1 MIQSTWNRYL
11 LCKVK
16 CFDVNTIQT
25 RKDFI
30 CFSIFTIL
38 ISRLFIYE
46 LYQIIQK
53 FKLKKIKT
61 GCTFLANYRQKN
73 ADVIIGHASRIICS
87 SVLFCRPHIQIR
99 IWKAYFYSGML
110 RLEICAEHTSRHCWG
125 LTNLTFGSIE
135 KALKMDTKFLSY
147 GNLSNNERCD
157 CTTHIHVITFN
168 TRIALFG
175 NAFWVHFVTPTS

>member
-1 MIQSTWNRYL
+1 MLIQFKQGRILFASSFNYDIYYSYFMPFYICIVSNHPKIWAE
-11 LCKVK
+11 KK
-16 CFDVNTIQT
+16 SKQDVSFWPTID
-25 RKDFI
+25 R
-30 CFSIFTIL
+30 
-38 ISRLFIYE
+38 
-46 LYQIIQK
+46 
-53 FKLKKIKT
+53 
-61 GCTFLANYRQKN
+61 KN

-147 GNLSNNERCD
+147 WNLSNNERCD

>member
-1 MIQSTWNRYL
+1 MLHRSCKTVFRYL
-11 LCKVK
+11 LFLLVDFSYMNCIKSFK
-16 CFDVNTIQT
+16 NLSWKKSKQDVRFWPTID
-25 RKDFI
+25 R
-30 CFSIFTIL
+30 
-38 ISRLFIYE
+38 
-46 LYQIIQK
+46 
-53 FKLKKIKT
+53 
-61 GCTFLANYRQKN
+61 KN

-147 GNLSNNERCD
+147 WNLSNNERCD

>member
-1 MIQSTWNRYL
+1 MLHRSCKTVFRYL
-11 LCKVK
+11 LFLLVY
-16 CFDVNTIQT
+16 
-25 RKDFI
+25 
-30 CFSIFTIL
+30 FSYMNCIKSFKNL
-38 ISRLFIYE
+38 SW
-46 LYQIIQK
+46 K
-53 FKLKKIKT
+53 KLKQDVRFWPTID
-61 GCTFLANYRQKN
+61 RKN

-147 GNLSNNERCD
+147 WNLSNNERCD
-157 CTTHIHVITFN
+157 CTTHIHVIF
-168 TRIALFG
+168 F
-175 NAFWVHFVTPTS
+175 